1 MAAGVPCLASDI
13 PAHREL
19 VAEPALRFSAH
30 DPKALSSRLERLL
43 NDPEF
48 YKSVITKQDVMWPK
62 FQAQD
67 VGLRFWEPI
76 LEKLKERTAQSAQQ
90 HRIVTRNS
98 RPRITLVSPLP
109 PTQSGVADYTA
120 AIAHELAK
128 LVELTSLTESP
139 KPTPIPGVQIKDATI
154 ALSHIDPDQERVI
167 SVVGNQGCYIKTY
180 KALMRFG
187 GSCIAHDA
195 RMLGFYSSFIS
206 ESEACTF
213 ASQELGREINK
224 SEMQRW
230 HASEA
235 HLEAL
240 FLNEFLERS
249 TPLIVHSPITAKLL
263 AERCANEPTVL
274 PFCIYRS
281 VPDQSLKPQG
291 R

>member
-1 MAAGVPCLASDI
+1 
-13 PAHREL
+13 
-19 VAEPALRFSAH
+19 
-30 DPKALSSRLERLL
+30 
-43 NDPEF
+43 
-48 YKSVITKQDVMWPK
+48 
-62 FQAQD
+62 
-67 VGLRFWEPI
+67 
-76 LEKLKERTAQSAQQ
+76 
-90 HRIVTRNS
+90 
-98 RPRITLVSPLP
+98 
-109 PTQSGVADYTA
+109 
-120 AIAHELAK
+120 
-128 LVELTSLTESP
+128 
-139 KPTPIPGVQIKDATI
+139 
-154 ALSHIDPDQERVI
+154 
-167 SVVGNQGCYIKTY
+167 
-180 KALMRFG
+180 MRFG

-206 ESEACTF
+206 ESEACMF

-263 AERCANEPTVL
+263 AERCAKEPTVL

-291 R
+291 RAAARRRLEIDDDEIAVATFGIVQCSKAPEVCIIAIKLLRSLGIRATMHFVGSTIHHHDNGKSIKAMVEKLGITKYVRLPKQDFLSEQEYQDYLVAADLGIQLRTYDFGSISGALMDCAAAGLPTVTNASLAETLMLSLSYVRTIPNTLNPEDVARELVVLLETGRSAMRLGAEQIEFMR